1 MTPEKDRII
10 SCAFLGLI
18 ILIVVFVVISL
29 SPLGDVVFHD
39 IRSGTRICRD
49 YGKSHPE
56 LIEVLYDASHDRC
69 VYWDKYPNSI
79 NPDAKQLPVN
89 DENLTKLLEAK

>member
-1 MTPEKDRII
+1 MAEKEECIAW
-10 SCAFLGLI
+10 AFLC
-18 ILIVVFVVISL
+18 LIVLFVAFIVISI

-39 IRSGTRICRD
+39 IRSGVKICND

-56 LIEVLYDASHDRC
+56 LIEVLFDASHDRC

-79 NPDAKQLPVN
+79 NPDAKQVPVD
-89 DENLTKLLEAK
+89 DENLTRLLEGR